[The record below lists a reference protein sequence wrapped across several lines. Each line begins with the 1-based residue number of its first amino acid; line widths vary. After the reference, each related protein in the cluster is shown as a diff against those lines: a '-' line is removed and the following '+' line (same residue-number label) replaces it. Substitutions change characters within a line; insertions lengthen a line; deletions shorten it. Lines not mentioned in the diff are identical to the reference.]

1 MSALA
6 PLHTRSLSTR
16 AYDSIVEAVLDGS
29 IGPGDRMIMDTLA
42 ERLQVSRTPIRDAL
56 QRLQQEGLI
65 VPVGKRGYV
74 VRQIG
79 DEEVAQIYATR
90 EAIEGHGALLLAALP
105 DRVTRVAS
113 IEATVDIAEAS
124 HDGSMAASWLANR
137 SIHRS
142 IVEVVGNGYLL
153 KAFDALWADSVAA
166 VAYAQRYRVENEPN
180 TLRAEHLDL
189 LAALRKGSPTSAR
202 ATMVSHIRDGLVHH
216 LARSGS

>member
-1 MSALA
+1 MSTMT

-16 AYDSIVEAVLDGS
+16 AYDSIAGAVLDGS

-74 VRQIG
+74 IREIG

-90 EAIEGHGALLLAALP
+90 EAIEGHGALLLAGLS
-105 DRVTRVAS
+105 DRVARVARV
-113 IEATVDIAEAS
+113 EATIDIAEAS

-137 SIHRS
+137 SIHRA
-142 IVEVVGNGYLL
+142 IVQMVGNGYLL

-166 VAYAQRYRVENEPN
+166 VAYAQRYRVDNEPN

-189 LAALRKGSPTSAR
+189 LAALRKASPTTARSA
-202 ATMVSHIRDGLVHH
+202 MVSHIRDGLVHH
-216 LARSGS
+216 LERPAS